1 MTDAPGSTDPPPAVA
16 GGASTAITIDVSR
29 FSSGQ
34 AARFGVR
41 VLAAAGGK
49 SELLLPATYGDD
61 RDGDAR
67 FKAAAFDYAADIAAL
82 AAVISRVDRTRE
94 QPNGTASLHL
104 SRLASPV
111 GDVTV
116 RGRVVFWSSH
126 EALVELSAVDAA
138 GHDVAR
144 GLSAYSLR
152 PVVPGEGD
160 EAGARS

>member
-1 MTDAPGSTDPPPAVA
+1 MTNPSDAPSPAPA
-16 GGASTAITIDVSR
+16 ETEASKTAIVIDVSR

-41 VLAAAGGK
+41 VLAAADGQ
-49 SELLLPATYGDD
+49 SQLLLPATYGDD
-61 RDGDAR
+61 RDRDAR
-67 FKAAAFDYAADIAAL
+67 FTAAAFDYAADIAAL
-82 AAVISRVDRTRE
+82 AAVLSRVDRTRE

-104 SRLASPV
+104 SRLAAPT
-111 GDVTV
+111 GDVTL
-116 RGRVVFWSSH
+116 RARVVFWSSH

-152 PVVPGEGD
+152 PVQTGANGDGE
-160 EAGARS
+160 ARQ